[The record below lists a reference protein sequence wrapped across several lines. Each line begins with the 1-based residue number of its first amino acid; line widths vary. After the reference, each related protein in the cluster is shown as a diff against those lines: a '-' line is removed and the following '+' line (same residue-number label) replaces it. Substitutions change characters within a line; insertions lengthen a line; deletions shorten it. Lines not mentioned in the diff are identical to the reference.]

1 MLGFGW
7 KKRCLQ
13 AEAQNARL
21 RQRNA
26 QLEERL
32 GELEAK
38 NTQLVGALAAAKKN
52 SGNSSKPPSSDIVKA
67 APRPP
72 GSRKRRKI
80 GGQRGHPKHER
91 AAFTPEQIDRRIVHQ
106 LQRCPVDA
114 SHPLVAVPDQQKIFQ
129 QVELVEKP
137 FVVTE
142 HVAQGSWCA
151 ACQQVHYAAF
161 PSEVLV
167 GGLCGVRL
175 TSLVTYFKGKM
186 HASYSGMEDFF
197 TDVLGLKVSRGYLA
211 KLVHKA
217 AKALAG
223 PYQELVDLLPKEAAL
238 NIDETGHKEKGA
250 RWWTW
255 CFRAKSFVVFK
266 IHPSRG
272 SDVLRDV
279 LGQNFQ
285 GILGADFW
293 GAYRKY
299 ASQCGVLIQF
309 CLAHLIREVKYLCEF
324 PESSV
329 QRYGKSLL
337 AELKALFCLLHRRDQ
352 LSGEAFTS
360 ALTRAEAKVW
370 DAAVEPMLHPRRYP
384 QVHRLVENLVKR
396 FAQHGDGYFRF
407 ITCAGVEPTNNC
419 AEQALRFVVMDRHV
433 TQGTRGRRGR
443 DFCERIWTVMATCA
457 LQKRSA
463 YDWIHGALE
472 AYFNGRPIPSLLLD
486 SS

>member
-13 AEAQNARL
+13 AEAQNAHL
-21 RQRNA
+21 RQRNT

-38 NTQLVGALAAAKKN
+38 NAQLVQALAAAKKN

-67 APRPP
+67 PTQPS
-72 GSRKRRKI
+72 GSKQRRKI

-91 AAFTPEQIDRRIVHQ
+91 PAFTPEQIDRRIVHQ
-106 LQRCPVDA
+106 LQRCPVDG
-114 SHPLVAVPDQQKIFQ
+114 SHPLVVAPGQQKILQ
-129 QVELVEKP
+129 QVELVEQP

-161 PSEVLV
+161 PSQVLV

-175 TSLVTYFKGKM
+175 TSLVTYFKGKL
-186 HASYSGMEDFF
+186 HASYSGMGDFF

-211 KLVHKA
+211 KLVQKSA
-217 AKALAG
+217 QALAG
-223 PYQELVDLLPKEAAL
+223 PYQELLDLLPKEPAL
-238 NIDETGHKEKGA
+238 NIDETGHKEQGA

-255 CFRAKSFVVFK
+255 CFRAKAFIVFK
-266 IHPSRG
+266 IDPSRG
-272 SDVLRDV
+272 SDVLLDV

-285 GILGADFW
+285 GILGTDFW

-299 ASQCGVLIQF
+299 ASQCGVVIQF

-324 PESSV
+324 PEASV
-329 QRYGKSLL
+329 QRYGKGLL
-337 AELKALFCLLHRRDQ
+337 AELKQLFCVLHHRDHW
-352 LSGEAFTS
+352 S
-360 ALTRAEAKVW
+360 AKTFALALATAEAKVW

-384 QVHRLVENLVKR
+384 QVHRLVNNLVKR
-396 FAQHGDGYFRF
+396 FAQHGEGYFRF
-407 ITCAGVEPTNNC
+407 ITSPEIQPTNNC

-433 TQGTRGRRGR
+433 TQGTRGQRGR
-443 DFCERIWTVMATCA
+443 DFCERIWTVMATCS

-463 YDWIHGALE
+463 YDWIHHALE
-472 AYFNGRPIPSLLLD
+472 AHFNGRPVPSLLLD

>member
-13 AEAQNARL
+13 AETQNARL

-32 GELEAK
+32 GELEAQ
-38 NTQLVGALAAAKKN
+38 NAQLVQALAAAKKN

-67 APRPP
+67 PTRLP
-72 GSRKRRKI
+72 GSKKRRKI
-80 GGQRGHPKHER
+80 GGQQGHPKHER
-91 AAFTPEQIDRRIVHQ
+91 PAFTPEQIDRRIVYR
-106 LQRCPVDA
+106 LPRCPVDG
-114 SHPLVAVPDQQKIFQ
+114 SHPLVEAPGQQKILQ
-129 QVELVEKP
+129 QVELVEQP

-161 PSEVLV
+161 PSPVLV

-175 TSLVTYFKGKM
+175 SSLVTYFKGKM
-186 HASYSGMEDFF
+186 HASYSGMRDFF

-211 KLVHKA
+211 KLVHKSSQ
-217 AKALAG
+217 ALSA
-223 PYQELVDLLPKEAAL
+223 PCQELVDLLPSQAVL

-255 CFRAKSFVVFK
+255 CFRAKAFIVFK
-266 IHPSRG
+266 IYPSRG
-272 SDVLRDV
+272 SDVLMDV

-324 PESSV
+324 PDACA
-329 QRYGKSLL
+329 QRYGKGLL
-337 AELKALFCLLHRRDQ
+337 AELKELFCVLHRRGQ
-352 LSGEAFTS
+352 GSAKAFAV
-360 ALTRAEAKVW
+360 ALATAEAKVW
-370 DAAVEPMLHPRRYP
+370 DAALEPMLHPRRYP
-384 QVHRLVENLVKR
+384 QVHRLVDNLVQR
-396 FAQHGDGYFRF
+396 FAQHGEGYFRF
-407 ITCAGVEPTNNC
+407 ITTPQIDPTNNC
-419 AEQALRFVVMDRHV
+419 AEQAMRFVVMDRHL
-433 TQGTRGRRGR
+433 TQGTRGQRGR

-463 YDWIHGALE
+463 YDWIHRALD
-472 AYFNGRPIPSLLLD
+472 AYFHGRPVPSLLLD